1 MSFDLRSA
9 MLSMTPGNGVPVATR
24 LADGLP
30 IGIAAIDNEGRQEYV
45 NEAFARMIG
54 WPREV
59 LIGAMPPF
67 VYWPEDERDTIAV
80 LLREMLEHKAPHEGI
95 TLRFQRRDGS
105 RFDALMHA
113 GVFVGPSGSPAGWV
127 AAITDISSHL
137 ALQRDLEANDA
148 RLRAAYAAERAAR
161 RAAEDSARRLEA
173 LQRATADLTGA
184 LTPEEVAAI
193 VLRAAIPTV
202 GGVRGLV
209 ALVSRER
216 TALDVIATVGYAE
229 TVEARKRRVAM
240 ESAFPLADAVRER
253 KSLLFPNTP
262 TQTGQYP
269 LLDDPRA
276 ESRTG
281 ATASIPLLA
290 AGTVIGAVGINW
302 NEEHEFTADETA
314 FLESIAHQCAQA
326 TERARLYQEEQR
338 ARREA
343 EEANRAKSDFLAAM
357 SHELR
362 TPLNAIAGYVDLLT
376 LGIRGPLNDE
386 QSADLERIRFNQRH
400 LTSLIEDVLAFA
412 RIEAGRL
419 EVERVAVPLDATLRT
434 AYPMVM
440 PQMHARGVR
449 FVYDGC
455 PRNVIVQGDAERIVQ
470 ICVNL
475 LSNAAKA
482 TSARGEVR
490 LSCALDKD
498 RVLVRVSDT
507 GTGIP
512 RDKLEAI
519 FSPFTQL
526 GRSLKTPRAGA
537 GLGLSISRGLAE
549 AMGGSLEAA
558 SHLGTGSTFT
568 LTLLRG

>member
-1 MSFDLRSA
+1 MSFDLRAA
-9 MLSMTPGNGVPVATR
+9 MLSMTPGTGVPVATR

-54 WPREV
+54 WPRDV

-67 VYWPEDERDTIAV
+67 VYWPEDERDTIAA
-80 LLREMLEHKAPHEGI
+80 LLRETLADNAPREGI

-113 GVFVGPSGSPAGWV
+113 GVFVDASGRPAGWV
-127 AAITDISSHL
+127 AAIADVSSHL

-229 TVEARKRRVAM
+229 TIAARKRRVAM
-240 ESAFPLADAVRER
+240 ESGFPLADAVRER
-253 KSLLFPNTP
+253 KSLLFANAAE
-262 TQTGQYP
+262 QTGQYP
-269 LLDDPRA
+269 HLGDPHA
-276 ESRTG
+276 ETRTG

-376 LGIRGPLNDE
+376 LGIRGPLND
-386 QSADLERIRFNQRH
+386 QQGADLERIRFNQRH

-419 EVERVAVPLDATLRT
+419 EVERMPVPLDATLRT

-549 AMGGSLEAA
+549 AMGGSLKAA

>member
-1 MSFDLRSA
+1 MAFDGRAEL
-9 MLSMTPGNGVPVATR
+9 LSMTPGAGTPVVTR
-24 LADGLP
+24 LADGIP
-30 IGIAAIDNEGRQEYV
+30 IGVAAVDGEGRQEYV
-45 NEAFARMIG
+45 NESFARMVG

-59 LIGAMPPF
+59 LIGAKPPF
-67 VYWPEDERDTIAV
+67 VYWPDEERDRITAAFN
-80 LLREMLEHKAPHEGI
+80 RMLTHGAPPEGF

-105 RFDALMHA
+105 RFDALVHS
-113 GVFVGPSGSPAGWV
+113 GPFGNDPANPMGWV
-127 AAITDISSHL
+127 AAITDVSAHF

-161 RAAEDSARRLEA
+161 RAAEAAALRLEA
-173 LQRATADLTGA
+173 LQRATADLTA
-184 LTPEEVAAI
+184 AVTPEEVAT
-193 VLRAAIPTV
+193 VVMQAAVPTV
-202 GGVRGLV
+202 GGVRGSV
-209 ALVSRER
+209 ALVSRDG
-216 TALDVIATVGYAE
+216 TALDVIATVGYAQQASE
-229 TVEARKRRVAM
+229 RFRHVPMDAGI
-240 ESAFPLADAVRER
+240 PLTDATRER
-253 KSLLFPNTP
+253 KPLLFPNATARLA
-262 TQTGQYP
+262 QYP
-269 LLDDPRA
+269 RLSELA
-276 ESRTG
+276 SENGTG
-281 ATASIPLLA
+281 ASASIPLLA
-290 AGTVIGAVGINW
+290 GGRVLGAIGINW
-302 NEEHEFTADETA
+302 PGDHEFAHDETA
-314 FLESIAHQCAQA
+314 FLESLAHQCAQA
-326 TERARLYQEEQR
+326 IERARLYQEEQR

-362 TPLNAIAGYVDLLT
+362 TPLNGIAGYVDLLT

-386 QSADLERIRFNQRH
+386 QRADLERIRFNQRH
-400 LTSLIEDVLAFA
+400 LTTLIEDVLAFA

-419 EVERVAVPLDATLRT
+419 EVERVPVPMDATLRT

-440 PQMHARGVR
+440 PQMHARGIR
-449 FVYDGC
+449 FLYDGC
-455 PRNVIVQGDAERIVQ
+455 PRDVVAMGDAERIVQ

-490 LSCALDKD
+490 LSCANE
-498 RVLVRVSDT
+498 REWVVVRVSDT

-549 AMGGSLEAA
+549 AMGGSLRVE
-558 SHLGTGSTFT
+558 SHLGTGSTFS
-568 LTLLRG
+568 LSLMRA

>member
-1 MSFDLRSA
+1 MSFDFRAS
-9 MLSMTPGNGVPVATR
+9 MLSMTPGTGVPVVTR

-30 IGIAAIDNEGRQEYV
+30 IGVAAIDSQGRQEYV
-45 NEAFARMIG
+45 NEAFARMVG

-59 LIGAMPPF
+59 LIGATPPF
-67 VYWPEDERDTIAV
+67 VYWPDDERDAIATIIRDT
-80 LLREMLEHKAPHEGI
+80 LTRDAPPEGI

-105 RFDALMHA
+105 RFDALIHA
-113 GVFVGPSGSPAGWV
+113 GPIAGESGSPTGWV
-127 AAITDISSHL
+127 AAIIDVSSNL

-148 RLRAAYAAERAAR
+148 RLRVAYAAERVAR
-161 RAAEDSARRLEA
+161 RAAEDVARRLEA

-184 LTPEEVAAI
+184 LTPEQVAAI
-193 VLRAAIPTV
+193 VLQAAVPNV

-209 ALVSRER
+209 ALVSRDR
-216 TALDVIATVGYAE
+216 TALDVIGTVGYRDE
-229 TVEARKRRVAM
+229 VKTRHGRVPMDPAL
-240 ESAFPLADAVRER
+240 PLTDAVRER
-253 KSLLFPNTP
+253 ASLLFANAAERTSR
-262 TQTGQYP
+262 YP
-269 LLDDPRA
+269 HLADSPLEDGV
-276 ESRTG
+276 G

-290 AGTVIGAVGINW
+290 AGVVIGAVSITW
-302 NEEHEFTADETA
+302 NEQHEFAADETA
-314 FLESIAHQCAQA
+314 FLESLAHQCAQA
-326 TERARLYQEEQR
+326 IERARLYQEEQR

-376 LGIRGPLNDE
+376 LGIRGALSDE
-386 QSADLERIRFNQRH
+386 QRADLERIRFNQRH

-419 EVERVAVPLDATLRT
+419 EVERTPVPLDATLRT

-455 PRNVIVQGDAERIVQ
+455 PRDVHVLGDAERIVQ

-490 LSCALDKD
+490 LFCVLDKH

-526 GRSLKTPRAGA
+526 GRSLHTPRAGA

-549 AMGGSLEAA
+549 AMGGSLKAE
-558 SHLGTGSTFT
+558 SHFGIGSTLT